1 MDIIKT
7 YLDNRIIRTLVM
19 IVVAYIIYLAI
30 NTIVAK
36 AIDRYS
42 KRKHIDNKA
51 KTYIKVLKNIF
62 KYVFLMFVIVVLLQ
76 LNGIDV
82 SALVTGLGVAGV
94 VGGFAL
100 QDTLKDLIMGIN
112 IILEDFF
119 NVGEI
124 VKIGNVEGKVI
135 SFGLKSTKIQSIDNN
150 DLITIANRNI
160 SEVSRISDWK
170 DMIIPASYDDKIDDV
185 ELALGNAIDKIKK
198 IEDVTNC
205 EYKGVTEFGA
215 SSIDYRVRLF
225 CKPERKLQ
233 VRRDALRII
242 KKEFDAAGI
251 TIPYTQVDIHNI
263 D

>member
-1 MDIIKT
+1 MDIIKS
-7 YLDNRIIRTLVM
+7 YLENKVIRTIVM
-19 IVVAYIIYLAI
+19 IVVAYVIYIII
-30 NTIVAK
+30 NTLVAK

-62 KYVFLMFVIVVLLQ
+62 KYAFLIFVAVVLLQ

-82 SALVTGLGVAGV
+82 SALVAGLGVAGV

-100 QDTLKDLIMGIN
+100 QDTLKDLIMGVN

-119 NVGEI
+119 NVGDVI
-124 VKIGNVEGKVI
+124 KVNNIEGKVI
-135 SFGLKSTKIQSIDNN
+135 SFGLKSTKLQNLDNN
-150 DLITIANRNI
+150 DIVTIANRNI
-160 SEVSRISDWK
+160 SEVSRVSDWK
-170 DMIIPASYDDKIDDV
+170 DLIIPASYDDKIENV
-185 ELALGNAIDKIKK
+185 ESALGKAIEKIKK

-205 EYKGVTEFGA
+205 EYKGVTEFG
-215 SSIDYRVRLF
+215 SSSVDYRLRLF

-233 VRRDALRII
+233 IRRDALRII
-242 KKEFDAAGI
+242 KNEFDIAGI

>member
-1 MDIIKT
+1 MDIIKS
-7 YLDNRIIRTLVM
+7 YLENKVIRTIVM
-19 IVVAYIIYLAI
+19 IVVAYVIYIII
-30 NTIVAK
+30 NTLVAK
-36 AIDRYS
+36 TIDRYS

-62 KYVFLMFVIVVLLQ
+62 KYAFLIFVAVVLLQ

-82 SALVTGLGVAGV
+82 SALVAGLGVAGV

-100 QDTLKDLIMGIN
+100 QDTLKDLIMGVN

-119 NVGEI
+119 NVGDVI
-124 VKIGNVEGKVI
+124 KVNNIEGKVI
-135 SFGLKSTKIQSIDNN
+135 SFGLKSTKLQNLDNN
-150 DLITIANRNI
+150 DIVTIANRNI
-160 SEVSRISDWK
+160 SEVSRVSDWK
-170 DMIIPASYDDKIDDV
+170 DLIIPASYDDKV
-185 ELALGNAIDKIKK
+185 ENVESALGKAIEKIKK

-205 EYKGVTEFGA
+205 EYKGVTEFGS
-215 SSIDYRVRLF
+215 SSIDYRLRLF

-233 VRRDALRII
+233 IRRDALRII
-242 KKEFDAAGI
+242 KKEFDIAGI